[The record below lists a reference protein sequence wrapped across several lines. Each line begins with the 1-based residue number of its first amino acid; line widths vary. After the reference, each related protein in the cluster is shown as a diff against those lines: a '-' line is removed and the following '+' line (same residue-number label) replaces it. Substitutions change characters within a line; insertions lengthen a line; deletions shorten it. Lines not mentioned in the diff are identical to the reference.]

1 MQPSGWWAQRGGV
14 GSLGVRRQRPGS
26 PRDGKPGG
34 LGEAE
39 WTVCPS
45 SRVSALEVLLIRLV
59 VLDEHLLCAGQKGC
73 G

>member
-1 MQPSGWWAQRGGV
+1 M

-26 PRDGKPGG
+26 PRDRKPGG

-39 WTVCPS
+39 WT
-45 SRVSALEVLLIRLV
+45 VSALEVLLIRLV
-59 VLDEHLLCAGQKGC
+59 VLDEHLLCAGQKGS